1 MGINDLDNAEEV
13 LRHFQELQAHGKGPL
28 PSERDPRTMPGF
40 QPSPFDVRRRV
51 SCGKTFQLGVD
62 PGGGQKFRDNVK
74 ASSEFISEWAV
85 KILIPSEMVTKIAA
99 AEIDYDL
106 KCKLMVRQD
115 GDQFTEYQ
123 PAFNL
128 NYENLDIPLV
138 GQCLGVHGREIDL
151 VMERPTAGGGLLI
164 VQAAIVQGRPSL
176 SFVNRKLTVVG
187 GAGAASVSIPVFATR
202 FSVFGTADVGDVL
215 TQRDP
220 GNIAVQTVTVPA
232 GGFCCL
238 LPIHPD
244 AAFIGYT
251 SANNKE
257 IAVGFEVNS

>member
-1 MGINDLDNAEEV
+1 MARNDLDNVDDV
-13 LRHFQELQAHGKGPL
+13 LQHFREIQKKTGGL

-40 QPSPFDVRRRV
+40 QPSPFDIRRRV

-62 PGGGQKFRDNVK
+62 PGGATKFRDNVK
-74 ASSEFISEWAV
+74 ASSEFVSEWAI

-99 AEIDYDL
+99 AEITYDL
-106 KCKLMVRQD
+106 KCKLLVRQD

-123 PAFNL
+123 PAFNP

-138 GQCLGVHGREIDL
+138 GQCIGVHGREIDL

-164 VQAAIVQGRPSL
+164 VQVAIVQGRPSF
-176 SFVNRKLTVVG
+176 SYFNRSLTVVG

-202 FSVFGTADVGDVL
+202 FQVLGTADAGDLL
-215 TQRDP
+215 TQRLPD
-220 GNIAVQTVTVPA
+220 NTVAQTVAVPV
-232 GGFCCL
+232 GGFCCM

-244 AAFIGYT
+244 AAFIGYE
-251 SANNKE
+251 SANNK
-257 IAVGFEVNS
+257 IMAVGFEVLS